1 MQSAVP
7 ELQKPTDQ
15 GDDDGQGASPAPAA
29 QRDRQADRSEDVDD
43 DGTLPDE
50 ITPEEMA
57 KYAQSAKRRI
67 RKLWHQR
74 RALRMEVQRL
84 KTLEPQAQAADSVS
98 TFLRENDISRED
110 FLHGLN
116 VMREIRRGNFAAAR
130 AGLEPYWN
138 LIEQYMGNQLPPDL
152 QEAVRQGQMTTQ
164 AAVAFSKER
173 MDRAMLENR
182 HQRTQQVAANQ
193 QQYYQQQQEA
203 ARVHA
208 LADAI
213 ANEVNTWERTVWQH
227 DPNYAAK
234 ADAVRHTML
243 AVIAEQGKPQSVAH
257 GIAIARE
264 AYRRVNEWKTSW
276 APPKR
281 PTSRGPSSTGRTS
294 GAAPEAKSIHEIVQ
308 RARETFAHAS

>member
-1 MQSAVP
+1 VQSAVP
-7 ELQKPTDQ
+7 ELQRQTELQ
-15 GDDDGQGASPAPAA
+15 DDDGQGASPAPTA
-29 QRDRQADRSEDVDD
+29 QRDRQAARSEDVDD

-50 ITPEEMA
+50 ITAEEMA

-67 RKLWHQR
+67 RRLWHQR
-74 RALRMEVQRL
+74 RELRIEVQRL
-84 KTLEPQAQAADSVS
+84 KALEPQAHAADSVS

-138 LIEQYMGNQLPPDL
+138 LIEQYMGHQLPPDL
-152 QEAVRQGQMTTQ
+152 HEAVRQGQMTTQ

-182 HQRTQQVAANQ
+182 HQRTQQVAAQ
-193 QQYYQQQQEA
+193 QQQFYQQQQEA
-203 ARVHA
+203 QRVHA

-213 ANEVNTWERTVWQH
+213 ANEVNAWERTVAAH

-243 AVIAEQGKPQSVAH
+243 AVVSEHGKPQSPAH
-257 GIAIARE
+257 GVAIARE
-264 AYRRVNEWKTSW
+264 AYRRVNEYKTSW

-281 PTSRGPSSTGRTS
+281 PTSRGPSSTGRTT
-294 GAAPEAKSIHEIVQ
+294 GAAPEAKDLFEVIA
-308 RARETFAHAS
+308 RARETAHAS